1 VTYVFEA
8 GGPEQG
14 VGDGVGED
22 IGVGVAE
29 EAPLEWYLD
38 ATKYDLKRRASRDA
52 DSCSSVVRERV
63 RVDA

>member
-1 VTYVFEA
+1 M
-8 GGPEQG
+8 
-14 VGDGVGED
+14 GED

-38 ATKYDLKRRASRDA
+38 ATKDDLKRRASRDA

>member
-1 VTYVFEA
+1 
-8 GGPEQG
+8 
-14 VGDGVGED
+14 VGED

-29 EAPLEWYLD
+29 KAPLEWYLD
-38 ATKYDLKRRASRDA
+38 ATKDDLKRRASRDA